1 MSFKYSFLSCCV
13 REWNKLYNTMQD
25 AESIKQFKSMLKKIF
40 FLNQRSLFT
49 IHDPVGA
56 KLLRRYQL
64 QFNQLNEHK
73 FHHNFKDC
81 VSHMCDCVAE
91 TETTSYFFLRCQFF
105 TLICLPKFICNATFY
120 SLNFSLFIDLSFF
133 ERLYWRYQL
142 LSAALHHKCIC
153 LK

>member
-1 MSFKYSFLSCCV
+1 M
-13 REWNKLYNTMQD
+13 
-25 AESIKQFKSMLKKIF
+25 
-40 FLNQRSLFT
+40 NQRSLFT

-81 VSHMCDCVAE
+81 VSHVCDCVAE

-105 TLICLPKFICNATFY
+105 TNERQKLRDDVYP
-120 SLNFSLFIDLSFF
+120 IDASIKN
-133 ERLYWRYQL
+133 
-142 LSAALHHKCIC
+142 LHE
-153 LK
+153 